1 MVYLLLLLLLLK
13 LKLKM
18 KLTFLF
24 FWGGEGLNFDG
35 GWIGWAGIWD
45 DVAKS
50 KWKWGGNWGENWRF
64 QFNWLKF
71 GRKWWKFG
79 RNWIIDV

>member
-1 MVYLLLLLLLLK
+1 MLLLLLLLLK

-64 QFNWLKF
+64 QFKLAEIWTKMVEIWTEL
-71 GRKWWKFG
+71 
-79 RNWIIDV
+79 DH